1 MDTRARLLAMALSLM
16 LLVSLTMACSLP
28 GLPSV
33 SDIAPGE
40 EETPE
45 VSAPPGEEPPA
56 GESLCGDGVCDG
68 PENQE
73 NCPQD
78 CGEPGGE
85 VPEPPPEEELPFD
98 MDMDALSNLNS
109 YAYTL
114 HIDGLS
120 TVEGSAEE
128 VLLDIEG
135 KRQTAPT
142 KAEHLKF
149 SSTSDG
155 DTQAMEFIYIEDQG
169 KMWMREGGGSWQEM
183 PLMDESML
191 EMFDMFSMVYWWD
204 TLFIGDPEDAQYLG
218 QEVVNGVPAHHYRSA
233 ESASWGAFL
242 SGCTFAS
249 AADDIWVAVD
259 GRFPVKR
266 QLNVEANCAGE
277 AGRLNFL
284 MEVSDV
290 NQPLNITPPT

>member
-1 MDTRARLLAMALSLM
+1 MSTRARVLTMALSLI

-33 SDIAPGE
+33 SDVVPTE

-45 VSAPPGEEPPA
+45 GAAPPAEEPPA
-56 GESLCGDGVCDG
+56 AEPFCGDGVCDG
-68 PENQE
+68 TETQE
-73 NCPQD
+73 SCPQD
-78 CGEPGGE
+78 CGEPEGE
-85 VPEPPPEEELPFD
+85 TPPTEELPFD
-98 MDMDALSNLNS
+98 MNMDALAGLDS

-120 TVEGSAEE
+120 TMAGGAEE

-135 KRQTAPT
+135 KRQAAPT

-155 DTQAMEFIYIEDQG
+155 EVTAMEFVYIEDQG
-169 KMWMREGGGSWQEM
+169 KMWVRESGESWQEM

-191 EMFDMFSMVYWWD
+191 DMFDMFSMMYWWD
-204 TLFIGDPEDAQYLG
+204 SLFVGDPEDARYLG
-218 QEVVNGVPAHHYRSA
+218 QEVVNGIPADHYQSA

-266 QLNVEANCAGE
+266 QLNVEANCEGE

-284 MEVSDV
+284 MEISDV
-290 NQPLNITPPT
+290 NQPLNITPPM

>member
-1 MDTRARLLAMALSLM
+1 MDTRARVLSMALSLI

-33 SDIAPGE
+33 GDT
-40 EETPE
+40 TPTE
-45 VSAPPGEEPPA
+45 EEPPA
-56 GESLCGDGVCDG
+56 GEQVCGDGVCDG
-68 PENQE
+68 PETQE
-73 NCPQD
+73 TCPQD
-78 CGEPGGE
+78 CGEPEGE
-85 VPEPPPEEELPFD
+85 APPPPEEELPFD
-98 MDMDALSNLNS
+98 MDMEALKGLNS

-120 TVEGSAEE
+120 TMEGGAEE

-135 KRQTAPT
+135 KRQAAPT

-155 DTQAMEFIYIEDQG
+155 DVTAMEFIYIEDQG
-169 KMWMREGGGSWQEM
+169 KMWVRESGESWQEA
-183 PLMDESML
+183 PVMDESML
-191 EMFDMFSMVYWWD
+191 QMFDMFSMVYWWD
-204 TLFIGDPEDAQYLG
+204 ALFVGDPADAQYLG
-218 QEVVNGVPAHHYRSA
+218 QEVVNGVPSHHYSSA
-233 ESASWGAFL
+233 GSTSWGAFL

-266 QLNVEANCAGE
+266 QLNVEANCQGE

-284 MEVSDV
+284 MEIKDV
-290 NQPLNITPPT
+290 NQALNITPPM

>member
-1 MDTRARLLAMALSLM
+1 MDTRARLLTMTLSLI
-16 LLVSLTMACSLP
+16 LLVSLTMACLP
-28 GLPSV
+28 GLPGGGGTT
-33 SDIAPGE
+33 PTE

-45 VSAPPGEEPPA
+45 VSAPPEEQPPA
-56 GESLCGDGVCDG
+56 SEQVCGDGVCEG
-68 PENQE
+68 PETQE
-73 NCPQD
+73 TCPQD

-85 VPEPPPEEELPFD
+85 TPLPPEEQLPFD
-98 MDMDALSNLNS
+98 MSMDALSNLDS

-114 HIDGLS
+114 HMEGLS
-120 TVEGSAEE
+120 TMAGSAEQ
-128 VLLDIEG
+128 VVLDIEG
-135 KRQTAPT
+135 KRQAAPT

-169 KMWMREGGGSWQEM
+169 KMWVRESGESWQEM

-191 EMFDMFSMVYWWD
+191 QMFDMFSMTYWWD
-204 TLFIGDPEDAQYLG
+204 SLFVGDPEDAQYLG
-218 QEVVNGVPAHHYRSA
+218 QEVVNGVAADHYSSA
-233 ESASWGAFL
+233 GSASWGAFL

-266 QLNVEANCAGE
+266 QLDVQADCQGE
-277 AGRLNFL
+277 SGRLNFY

-290 NQPLNITPPT
+290 NQPLNITPPM

>member
-1 MDTRARLLAMALSLM
+1 MALSLI

-33 SDIAPGE
+33 GGTTPTE

-45 VSAPPGEEPPA
+45 VSAPPEEEPPA
-56 GESLCGDGVCDG
+56 GEQVCGDGVCEG
-68 PENQE
+68 PETQE
-73 NCPQD
+73 TCPQD
-78 CGEPGGE
+78 CGEPE
-85 VPEPPPEEELPFD
+85 EEPAPPEEELPFD
-98 MDMDALSNLNS
+98 MDMDALSNLDS

-120 TVEGSAEE
+120 TMEGAAEE
-128 VLLDIEG
+128 VVLDIEG
-135 KRQTAPT
+135 KRQAAPT

-155 DTQAMEFIYIEDQG
+155 EVTAMEFVYIEDEG
-169 KMWMREGGGSWQEM
+169 KMWVRESGESWQEM

-191 EMFDMFSMVYWWD
+191 DMFDMFSMMYWWD
-204 TLFIGDPEDAQYLG
+204 TLFVGDPEDAQYLG
-218 QEVVNGVPAHHYRSA
+218 QEVVNGVPADHYRSA
-233 ESASWGAFL
+233 ESATWGAFL

-266 QLNVEANCAGE
+266 QLNVEADCEGE
-277 AGRLNFL
+277 SGRLNFL
-284 MEVSDV
+284 MDVMDV
-290 NQPLNITPPT
+290 NQPQNITPPM